1 MEIPVNIKLNP
12 TDQLKIYYAI
22 DDAKVNENHLELRV
36 NIVVK
41 NIFNYNFFQY
51 DFKIHPEFFFGIH
64 KFGDGT
70 FAVYGNPISHEGKK
84 LYPKVG
90 FEDLENPNSI
100 TVMSLFK
107 KWIAFIYEQ
116 QTNHER
122 ILDRNAILQAKQIL
136 YNNPSFSLDEE
147 SAKIVIDLQEK
158 VKELAQLVELL
169 LSKSVEHFEWRNNV
183 YTKEEIH
190 SKIEEL
196 NKEIDSKSK
205 KFEVKKMFLTVAFTE
220 LIKQGF
226 NPDNIEKL
234 IG

>member
-1 MEIPVNIKLNP
+1 MEIPVNIRLNP
-12 TDQLKIYYAI
+12 TDQSKIYNAI
-22 DDAKVNENHLELRV
+22 DDAKVNENHLEVRV
-36 NIVVK
+36 NNIVK
-41 NIFNYNFFQY
+41 SIINYHFFQY
-51 DFKIHPEFFFGIH
+51 DFKIHPEFYFGIH

-70 FAVYGNPISHEGKK
+70 FAVLGNPISHEGKK

-90 FEDLENPNSI
+90 FDDLENPNSI

-116 QTNHER
+116 QTSHER
-122 ILDRNAILQAKQIL
+122 ILDRNAIHQAKQIL

-147 SAKIVIDLQEK
+147 SAKIVIELQEK

-190 SKIEEL
+190 SRIEEL

-205 KFEVKKMFLTVAFTE
+205 KFELKKVIFTSVFTE
-220 LIKQGF
+220 LIKHGF
-226 NPDNIEKL
+226 NPDNIKKL